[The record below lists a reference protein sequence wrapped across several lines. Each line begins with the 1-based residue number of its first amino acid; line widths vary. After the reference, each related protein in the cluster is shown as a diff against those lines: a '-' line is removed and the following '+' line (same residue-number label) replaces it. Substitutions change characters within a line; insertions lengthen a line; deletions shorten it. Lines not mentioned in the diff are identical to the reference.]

1 MIAEPANQ
9 PLTKMTVN
17 NLAMV
22 FAPNFLRCPSDNPQ
36 TIFENAKLEQNFVRN
51 LILHLNTKGA
61 FSETEVLP
69 S

>member
-1 MIAEPANQ
+1 M
-9 PLTKMTVN
+9 TKMTVN

-51 LILHLNTKGA
+51 LILHLNTKEEGG
-61 FSETEVLP
+61 FKP
-69 S
+69 SADVE

>member
-1 MIAEPANQ
+1 
-9 PLTKMTVN
+9 MTVN

-51 LILHLNTKGA
+51 LILHLNAKGESNGNSGA
-61 FSETEVLP
+61 ESSL
-69 S
+69 